1 MSEKHPPFFF
11 FFFFDARQLET
22 RLHSQQGPQSR
33 HEVRTRGA
41 GEVVFNTTSSAV
53 KQDGDKALCL
63 QPCRFVGPVQPG
75 ANPSCSP
82 GFLT

>member
-1 MSEKHPPFFF
+1 MSKEHPPF

-22 RLHSQQGPQSR
+22 RLHSLKEPRGR
-33 HEVRTRGA
+33 HKVRTRGA

-53 KQDGDKALCL
+53 KQDGNKALCL